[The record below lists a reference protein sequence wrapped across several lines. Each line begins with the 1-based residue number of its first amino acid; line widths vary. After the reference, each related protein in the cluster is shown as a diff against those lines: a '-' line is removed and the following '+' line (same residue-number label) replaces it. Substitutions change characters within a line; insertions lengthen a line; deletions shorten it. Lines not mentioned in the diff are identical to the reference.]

1 MSSWDCV
8 FNGDVTSWIKF
19 ANSLRLRLALHL
31 AYVDEAKAKSEA
43 QLAIGNSYGLMN
55 VKSDLA
61 ELQHITPIAT
71 YESPLYI
78 LKGWDDICMGATL
91 DSYMNGYQD
100 PRLSAYFEAGTGG
113 KYRGIR
119 AGMSK
124 DVSKDKY
131 ITGIFAEPQATAT
144 SNVVWM
150 RSSESYFLLAEYAL
164 RWGTNADAKKYYED
178 GIRMSFDEHGVS
190 GADAYLTRTAAG
202 GYVPANYEDPVT
214 SSHSMDALGTVSI
227 AWDESGDFKTNLEQ
241 IITQKYIAL
250 YPVGQEAWTEFR
262 RTGYPKVFPVVVN
275 ESSGGSVDTNIQ
287 IRRLPYPESE
297 YNTNRTELDK
307 GITLLGGVDNPG
319 VRLWWDVPNK

>member
-1 MSSWDCV
+1 
-8 FNGDVTSWIKF
+8 
-19 ANSLRLRLALHL
+19 
-31 AYVDEAKAKSEA
+31 
-43 QLAIGNSYGLMN
+43 
-55 VKSDLA
+55 
-61 ELQHITPIAT
+61 
-71 YESPLYI
+71 
-78 LKGWDDICMGATL
+78 
-91 DSYMNGYQD
+91 
-100 PRLSAYFEAGTGG
+100 
-113 KYRGIR
+113 
-119 AGMSK
+119 MSK

-250 YPVGQEAWTEFR
+250 
-262 RTGYPKVFPVVVN
+262 
-275 ESSGGSVDTNIQ
+275 
-287 IRRLPYPESE
+287 
-297 YNTNRTELDK
+297 
-307 GITLLGGVDNPG
+307 
-319 VRLWWDVPNK
+319 

>member
-1 MSSWDCV
+1 MEKKVKNLEPIFRILPSVMIDRSDAQV
-8 FNGDVTSWIKF
+8 YFKQDIPLSNM
-19 ANSLRLRLALHL
+19 
-31 AYVDEAKAKSEA
+31 DEYIDKKA
-43 QLAIGNSYGLMN
+43 Q
-55 VKSDLA
+55 
-61 ELQHITPIAT
+61 
-71 YESPLYI
+71 
-78 LKGWDDICMGATL
+78 
-91 DSYMNGYQD
+91 
-100 PRLSAYFEAGTGG
+100 
-113 KYRGIR
+113 
-119 AGMSK
+119 
-124 DVSKDKY
+124 
-131 ITGIFAEPQATAT
+131 
-144 SNVVWM
+144 
-150 RSSESYFLLAEYAL
+150 
-164 RWGTNADAKKYYED
+164 D

>member
-1 MSSWDCV
+1 
-8 FNGDVTSWIKF
+8 
-19 ANSLRLRLALHL
+19 
-31 AYVDEAKAKSEA
+31 
-43 QLAIGNSYGLMN
+43 
-55 VKSDLA
+55 
-61 ELQHITPIAT
+61 
-71 YESPLYI
+71 
-78 LKGWDDICMGATL
+78 MGATL

-190 GADAYLTRTAAG
+190 GADAYLTRTAA
-202 GYVPANYEDPVT
+202 
-214 SSHSMDALGTVSI
+214 
-227 AWDESGDFKTNLEQ
+227 
-241 IITQKYIAL
+241 
-250 YPVGQEAWTEFR
+250 
-262 RTGYPKVFPVVVN
+262 
-275 ESSGGSVDTNIQ
+275 VDMCLPIMR
-287 IRRLPYPESE
+287 IR
-297 YNTNRTELDK
+297 
-307 GITLLGGVDNPG
+307 
-319 VRLWWDVPNK
+319 